1 MVVFWVQSINLLLSL
16 LIWGML
22 IHVLMGWFLEPF
34 HPARQ
39 FTSRFFE
46 PLLNPIRQIMPDTG
60 MMDFSPII
68 FILLVQFIR
77 YILTSVV

>member
-1 MVVFWVQSINLLLSL
+1 MVVFWVRLVNLLVTL
-16 LIWGML
+16 LTWGML

-39 FTSRFFE
+39 FTSRLFE

-60 MMDFSPII
+60 MLDFSPII
-68 FILLVQFIR
+68 FILLVQFIGI
-77 YILTSVV
+77 ILTSFV